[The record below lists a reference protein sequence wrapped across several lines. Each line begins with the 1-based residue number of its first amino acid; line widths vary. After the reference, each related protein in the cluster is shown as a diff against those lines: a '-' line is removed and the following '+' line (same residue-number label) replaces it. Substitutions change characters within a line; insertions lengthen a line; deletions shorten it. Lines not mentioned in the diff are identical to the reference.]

1 MKQVPR
7 RNTPLDSDARTFG
20 TMEKLTSLGQIEWT
34 QLKEA
39 ILQQKCVLFL
49 GPGVT
54 VNYGDAERQAAFFK
68 GLATKYPDRILSFHH
83 EDGFLVFKN
92 LKEKLMLLSEIKAFY
107 MDIVPSPLLELLAR
121 IPFHLFVVATPDL
134 SLNRAFAKQSFFFNA
149 DSYTSKKESDLAQM
163 PTREE
168 PLLYNL
174 LGCETDSESLIT
186 NHSDFFD
193 LIKSIY
199 GDKTMPQMLKDCF
212 HAAHTSNIVFLGFE
226 FDKWYFQLLLHLL
239 CIKLDDD
246 EGFLYA
252 AAQGLP
258 SVDNKLLMEAQFRV
272 SFVSNDIDGW
282 VQTLHDQF
290 APAELRSPAPGVV
303 TARKY
308 HMPNILRLMT
318 LGWTTQEFET
328 FCFINFTEVYAEFTP
343 SMPQSARILHLI
355 EHLKTKGLFEQ
366 FLEMGREE
374 NSHQYEECGPYYEK

>member
-1 MKQVPR
+1 
-7 RNTPLDSDARTFG
+7 
-20 TMEKLTSLGQIEWT
+20 MEKLTSLGQIEWT

-39 ILQQKCVLFL
+39 ILHQKCVLFL
-49 GPGVT
+49 GPDVT
-54 VNYGDAERQAAFFK
+54 VNYGDVGRQAAFFK
-68 GLATKYPDRILSFHH
+68 GLATKYPDRILSYHH

-107 MDIVPSPLLELLAR
+107 QNIAPSPLLEMLAR

-134 SLNRAFAKQSFFFNA
+134 SLNRAFGKQAFFYHA
-149 DSYTSKKESDLAQM
+149 DAYTSKKEADLVQM

-212 HAAHTSNIVFLGFE
+212 QADHTSNIIFLGFE

-239 CIKLDDD
+239 RIKLDDD

-272 SFVSNDIDGW
+272 SFVSNDIDAW
-282 VQTLHDQF
+282 VRTLHDQF
-290 APAELRSPAPGVV
+290 APAELRTPAFGL
-303 TARKY
+303 AAKRKY

-318 LGWTTQEFET
+318 LGWTPQEFET
-328 FCFINFTEVYAEFTP
+328 FCFISFTEVYAEFTP
-343 SMPQSARILHLI
+343 AMPQSARLKLLM
-355 EHLKTKGLFEQ
+355 EHLKTNGLLEQ
-366 FLEMGREE
+366 FLELGRAE
-374 NSHQYEECGPYYEK
+374 NGHQYENCGPYYEK